1 MDYDGLQSEIENDPE
16 NVGYGQHLPGD
27 HVTVADLLNGDD
39 PTGITFYEDVPAE
52 KAARIAVEV
61 GCYAAIA
68 DDAENT
74 NSETQDIS
82 MATIDTF
89 RKSNGTFAMRLPSL
103 RESLTALVNN
113 SVLTETQEQ
122 AFLDASL
129 RPARRAEV
137 VLSRGVTVTSQDVT
151 KALK

>member
-1 MDYDGLQSEIENDPE
+1 MDYQALKDEIQNDPE
-16 NVGYGQHLPGD
+16 ALGYAQNLPDD
-27 HVTVADLLNGDD
+27 HVTVAVLLNGDD
-39 PTGITFYEDVPAE
+39 PAGATFYEDVPAE

-68 DDAENT
+68 DDAEDPDSATRN
-74 NSETQDIS
+74 IS

-103 RESLTALVNN
+103 RQSLTALVNN
-113 SVLTETQEQ
+113 DVLTQEQEQ

-137 VLSRGVTVTSQDVT
+137 VLGRGVTVTSQNVT
-151 KALK
+151 KALQ